1 MSLNAMVLLYRLSFT
16 RQTPSLYIVWYGIP
30 ELDSNIKKVIVY
42 YIDITSIPEIE
53 KFIKNDDTAFIDIEL
68 RDLKDV
74 LDDIVVDDY
83 VEFTCTEVQE
93 LIMIEYK
100 VDIKKF
106 LSDRIN
112 QKIIEYNQKELAK
125 SEKSKPY
132 NPIVISDEGLELI
145 EFLSLDCTSADGE
158 WHSDSEIK
166 IDKLG
171 YICVNGKKTKDFWD
185 GSIKSEKIPL
195 RIKIRNICG
204 DETVWKI

>member
-1 MSLNAMVLLYRLSFT
+1 M
-16 RQTPSLYIVWYGIP
+16 YIVWYGIP